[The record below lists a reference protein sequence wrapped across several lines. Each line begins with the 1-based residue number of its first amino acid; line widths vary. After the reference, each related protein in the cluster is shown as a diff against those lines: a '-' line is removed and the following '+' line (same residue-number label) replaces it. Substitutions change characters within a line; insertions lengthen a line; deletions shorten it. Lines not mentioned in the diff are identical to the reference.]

1 MARKAAKQEPKGLTN
16 GHYLKPREHD
26 PLHNSF
32 DRVSD
37 VDMIDELHQ
46 QYAPNDKNNNTDSK
60 LAPPDNAL
68 SNGSADTLSEES
80 DQGLEILGRGV
91 KVLVEAVR
99 NLRRLGVEDLVLPLP
114 KICVVGDQS
123 TGKSSLIEGIS
134 GIKVPRNVGTCTRCP
149 LEINL
154 SESAQDQPWKCEIL
168 LQKRYIY
175 QGSLGVE
182 QRPTARHSTGVF
194 RHEGATRSRPL
205 GSWCLQD
212 TEEFPFLSTSDKD
225 AVPQALHLAQLA
237 TLNPGTS
244 HEKFIPG
251 KGDYSTKHQVKFS
264 PNIVRVNITAPN
276 VPNLSFYDLPGVIN
290 QAEVPEEE
298 YLVDLVQNLVKEY
311 IKTDNCLNLLAL
323 PMTDDPANS
332 TAAKLIRSVS
342 AEARTIGVLTKPDR
356 VQSGEGL
363 EQWIDIL
370 KGKRFKLGFGY
381 HVVKNNPDLRV
392 DHATAR
398 REESEF
404 FNQHEPWAQELKAHH
419 NHFGTLKLQATLSHK
434 LTAQIH
440 ASLPRITEQVGQKL
454 AEIAAKLKE
463 LPEPPQ
469 GNLPLKVFEKLL
481 QFDNEIQQNMAGGG
495 QEFPFQKDWH
505 SSAVHF
511 RQTMAYSYP
520 RLSLNASSSISNTS
534 QLPYRQSIT
543 TSPANQANSITINID
558 SDNENPTSKGTPTTP
573 SKRKNKTTDSTPLK
587 RSRINDIP
595 QFIQEKPIDIS
606 EDPSVDQRAPYA
618 KRFTLHDIRS
628 MLQDVHIGLP
638 NQVDPRAIERM
649 IRESLSMW
657 DKPLHELLTST
668 GELCRQLVF
677 ERLENIFGLWQQTR
691 FFETMQEICGS
702 WLDSV
707 LAMQNEIVERI
718 LKVERYKAL
727 TYNHDAMQTA
737 CDNALNI
744 LRNARQN
751 DRARAKL
758 NSSEPGWDTNITE
771 KARQERLKKVSD
783 QLEPDP
789 YIQEVRAMADVRGY
803 YDCAYSRFVDVVCQ
817 NIHAELFARCRDD
830 LPGVMREKIGLNKP
844 NASEICAVLLAI
856 DPDIEEKRLQLSKE
870 KETLEK
876 AQEWLE
882 TIAIEEE

>member
-1 MARKAAKQEPKGLTN
+1 MARKAAKQDPKVLTN
-16 GHYLKPREHD
+16 GSYLKPREHD

-37 VDMIDELHQ
+37 VDMTDDSHQ
-46 QYAPNDKNNNTDSK
+46 QYLPNDENTDT
-60 LAPPDNAL
+60 APTDNAL
-68 SNGSADTLSEES
+68 SNGSTGTLLEES
-80 DQGLEILGRGV
+80 NQGLEILGRGV

-134 GIKVPRNVGTCTRCP
+134 GIKVPRNIGTCTRCP

-175 QGSLGVE
+175 QGSLGGE
-182 QRPTARHSTGVF
+182 QRPTARHSAGAF

-205 GSWCLQD
+205 GLWCLQD
-212 TEEFPFLSTSDKD
+212 TEEFPFFSTSVKD

-237 TLNPGTS
+237 TLNPGVS
-244 HEKFIPG
+244 HEKFVPG
-251 KGDYSTKHQVKFS
+251 KGDNSTKIQVKFS
-264 PNIVRVNITAPN
+264 PNIVRVNIAAPN

-298 YLVDLVQNLVKEY
+298 YLVDLVQNLVKDY

-332 TAAKLIRSVS
+332 TAAKLIRSVN

-356 VQSGEGL
+356 VQSGESL

-370 KGKRFKLGFGY
+370 NGKRFKLGFGY
-381 HVVKNNPDLRV
+381 HVVKNNPDPRV
-392 DHATAR
+392 DHTTAR
-398 REESEF
+398 KEEIEF
-404 FNQHEPWAQELKAHH
+404 FDQHEPWAQGLRAHR

-454 AEIAAKLKE
+454 AEIAAKLRE
-463 LPEPPQ
+463 LPEPPH
-469 GNLPLKVFEKLL
+469 GNLPLKIFEKLL

-495 QEFPFQKDWH
+495 QNYSFQKDWH
-505 SSAVHF
+505 SSAIHF

-520 RLSLNASSSISNTS
+520 RLSLNASST
-534 QLPYRQSIT
+534 LPFRQSVT
-543 TSPANQANSITINID
+543 PSPSNQVNPITIDID
-558 SDNENPTSKGTPTTP
+558 SDNENPASKVTPTTP
-573 SKRKNKTTDSTPLK
+573 SKRKNKTTDSSPLK

-595 QFIQEKPIDIS
+595 QFIQEKPIDIL
-606 EDPSVDQRAPYA
+606 EDPSIDQRAPYA

-628 MLQDVHIGLP
+628 TLQDVHIGLP

-657 DKPLHELLTST
+657 DKPLHDLLHST

-677 ERLENIFGLWQQTR
+677 DRIETIFGLWQQTR
-691 FFETMQEICGS
+691 FFETVQEICGS

-718 LKVERYKAL
+718 LNVERYKAL

-737 CDNALNI
+737 CDNALNT

-758 NSSEPGWDTNITE
+758 NSSEPGWDTNINE
-771 KARQERLKKVSD
+771 KARQERLRKVSD

-789 YIQEVRAMADVRGY
+789 YIQEVRAMA
-803 YDCAYSRFVDVVCQ
+803 
-817 NIHAELFARCRDD
+817 
-830 LPGVMREKIGLNKP
+830 
-844 NASEICAVLLAI
+844 
-856 DPDIEEKRLQLSKE
+856 
-870 KETLEK
+870 
-876 AQEWLE
+876 
-882 TIAIEEE
+882 

>member
-1 MARKAAKQEPKGLTN
+1 ME
-16 GHYLKPREHD
+16 D
-26 PLHNSF
+26 P
-32 DRVSD
+32 
-37 VDMIDELHQ
+37 E
-46 QYAPNDKNNNTDSK
+46 
-60 LAPPDNAL
+60 LAPADNAL
-68 SNGSADTLSEES
+68 SDDSAGTLLEES

-134 GIKVPRNVGTCTRCP
+134 GIKVPRNIGTCTRCP

-175 QGSLGVE
+175 QGSLGGE
-182 QRPTARHSTGVF
+182 QRPTARHAAGVF

-212 TEEFPFLSTSDKD
+212 TEEFPFFSTSVKD

-237 TLNPGTS
+237 TLNPGMS

-251 KGDYSTKHQVKFS
+251 KGDYSTKKQVKFS

-332 TAAKLIRSVS
+332 TAAKLIRSVN

-356 VQSGEGL
+356 VQCGESL

-370 KGKRFKLGFGY
+370 NGKRFKLGFGY
-381 HVVKNNPDLRV
+381 HVVKNNPDPGV
-392 DHATAR
+392 DHTTAR

-404 FNQHEPWAQELKAHH
+404 FDQNEPWAQELKAHN
-419 NHFGTLKLQATLSHK
+419 NHFGTFKLQATLSRK

-469 GNLPLKVFEKLL
+469 GNLPLKIFEKLL
-481 QFDNEIQQNMAGGG
+481 QFDNEIQQNMAGGSR
-495 QEFPFQKDWH
+495 EYPFQKDWH
-505 SSAVHF
+505 SPAIHF

-520 RLSLNASSSISNTS
+520 RLSLSTSSSISTTS
-534 QLPYRQSIT
+534 RLPHRQST
-543 TSPANQANSITINID
+543 TPSPSNQTNPVTINID
-558 SDNENPTSKGTPTTP
+558 SDNENPASKGTPTTP
-573 SKRKNKTTDSTPLK
+573 SKRKNKTTDSSPLK

-595 QFIQEKPIDIS
+595 QFIPEKSIDIS
-606 EDPSVDQRAPYA
+606 EDTSIDQRAPYA
-618 KRFTLHDIRS
+618 KRFTLRGIRCT
-628 MLQDVHIGLP
+628 LQDVHIGLP
-638 NQVDPRAIERM
+638 NQVDPRAIEKM
-649 IRESLSMW
+649 IRESLSTW
-657 DKPLHELLTST
+657 DKPLHDLLHST
-668 GELCRQLVF
+668 GELCRQLLF
-677 ERLENIFGLWQQTR
+677 ERIETNFGLWQQTR
-691 FFETMQEICGS
+691 FFETVQEICGS
-702 WLDSV
+702 WLDSM
-707 LAMQNEIVERI
+707 LAMLNDIAERI
-718 LKVERYKAL
+718 LNVERYKAL

-737 CDNALNI
+737 CDNALTA
-744 LRNARQN
+744 LQNARQYE
-751 DRARAKL
+751 RAKAKL
-758 NSSEPGWDTNITE
+758 NSTEPDWEAKLNE
-771 KARQERLKKVSD
+771 KAQKERIKKVSD

-817 NIHAELFARCRDD
+817 NIHVELFARFRDD

-844 NASEICAVLLAI
+844 QAPEICAVLLAI
-856 DPDIEEKRLQLSKE
+856 DPHIEEKRLQLSKE